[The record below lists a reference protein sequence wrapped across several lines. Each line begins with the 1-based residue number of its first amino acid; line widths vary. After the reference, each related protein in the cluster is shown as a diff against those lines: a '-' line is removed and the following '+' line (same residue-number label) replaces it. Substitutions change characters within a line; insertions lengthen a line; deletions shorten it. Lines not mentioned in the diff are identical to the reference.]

1 MNTYKIDF
9 ANMTMTITK
18 EFADK
23 ASNPKTAEYRIMT
36 KFQKDFP
43 NLKILRKTHRKP
55 KKYHT
60 NSGEEYSCNPYKNLT
75 YEKMEKFMKALPE
88 GDSKIEIVKAYYF
101 LRFQA
106 SSIQT
111 NAYKIVRNWFIQQFP
126 LYRKNPLF
134 YLNNDVDVIDIQ
146 EYLSGQEEALGA

>member
-18 EFADK
+18 EFANK
-23 ASNPKTAEYRIMT
+23 ASNHKTAEYRIMT

-60 NSGEEYSCNPYKNLT
+60 NSGDEYSCNPYKNLT
-75 YEKMEKFMKALPE
+75 YENMEKFMKSLPE

>member
-18 EFADK
+18 EFANK

-43 NLKILRKTHRKP
+43 NLKILRKNHRKP
-55 KKYHT
+55 KKQHT

-75 YEKMEKFMKALPE
+75 YENMEKFMKSLPE
-88 GDSKIEIVKAYYF
+88 GDSKIEIVKAS
-101 LRFQA
+101 RNA
-106 SSIQT
+106 SGMPKT
-111 NAYKIVRNWFIQQFP
+111 
-126 LYRKNPLF
+126 LF
-134 YLNNDVDVIDIQ
+134 D
-146 EYLSGQEEALGA
+146 

>member
-75 YEKMEKFMKALPE
+75 YENMEKFMKSLPE
-88 GDSKIEIVKAYYF
+88 GDSKTKVVRAYYF
-101 LRFQA
+101 LRYEVDGV
-106 SSIQT
+106 QT
-111 NAYKIVRNWFIQQFP
+111 NPYKLVRNWFIQQFP

-134 YLNNDVDVIDIQ
+134 YLNNEVEVIDIK
-146 EYLSGQEEALGA
+146 EYLSEQEEALGA

>member
-75 YEKMEKFMKALPE
+75 YENMEKFMKALPE

-101 LRFQA
+101 LRFQV

>member
-18 EFADK
+18 EFANK

-60 NSGEEYSCNPYKNLT
+60 NSGDEYSCNPYKNLT
-75 YEKMEKFMKALPE
+75 YENMEKFMKSLPE

-134 YLNNDVDVIDIQ
+134 YMNNEVEVIDIK
-146 EYLSGQEEALGA
+146 EYLVDQEKAKEA

>member
-1 MNTYKIDF
+1 MNIYKINF
-9 ANMTMTITK
+9 TNMTMTITK
-18 EFADK
+18 EFAEK
-23 ASNPKTAEYRIMT
+23 ASNPTSEEYRIMT

-75 YEKMEKFMKALPE
+75 YENMEKFMKALPE

>member
-18 EFADK
+18 ELADK

-36 KFQKDFP
+36 KFQNDFP

>member
-1 MNTYKIDF
+1 
-9 ANMTMTITK
+9 
-18 EFADK
+18 
-23 ASNPKTAEYRIMT
+23 MT

-75 YEKMEKFMKALPE
+75 YENMEKFMKSLPE

-134 YLNNDVDVIDIQ
+134 YMNNEVEVIDIK
-146 EYLSGQEEALGA
+146 EYLVDQEKAKEA

>member
-75 YEKMEKFMKALPE
+75 YENMEKFMKSLPE

-101 LRFQA
+101 LRFEIG
-106 SSIQT
+106 SIQT

-134 YLNNDVDVIDIQ
+134 YMNNEVEVIDIK
-146 EYLSGQEEALGA
+146 EYLVDQEKAKEA